1 MVVVSASVGGGKGRD
16 AKRAKALQI
25 KKQQMEARI
34 QEQIESWFLKFD
46 ADGNN
51 ALDKEEL
58 RNLLTHLH
66 PEKPADDAA
75 LENLMQMAGGASSI
89 IPDGQQSI
97 SKEQCMKVR
106 PASSRTCGLRRQGV
120 PLTRDCDRAADRTK
134 VQLLPQGQDTARRTL
149 RHIRQGRCGIKPSQ
163 IA

>member
-1 MVVVSASVGGGKGRD
+1 MIMVVVSSSGGGRNRD
-16 AKRAKALQI
+16 AKRSKALAI

-34 QEQIESWFLKFD
+34 QEQIEAWFLKFD

-66 PEKPADDAA
+66 PDKPADDDA
-75 LENLMQMAGGASSI
+75 LQNLMEMAGAAESVL
-89 IPDGQQSI
+89 PHGQQSI

-106 PASSRTCGLRRQGV
+106 PGPRTCRLHST
-120 PLTRDCDRAADRTK
+120 PLTRE
-134 VQLLPQGQDTARRTL
+134 ARSRRRPYKST
-149 RHIRQGRCGIKPSQ
+149 
-163 IA
+163 IAT

>member
-1 MVVVSASVGGGKGRD
+1 MAVVSSSGGGRNRD
-16 AKRAKALQI
+16 AKRSKALAI

-34 QEQIESWFLKFD
+34 QEQIEAWFLKFD

-66 PEKPADDAA
+66 PDKPADDDA
-75 LENLMQMAGGASSI
+75 LQNLMEMAGATESVL
-89 IPDGQQSI
+89 PHGQQSI

-106 PASSRTCGLRRQGV
+106 PDSRTCGLHST
-120 PLTRDCDRAADRTK
+120 PLTREPRS
-134 VQLLPQGQDTARRTL
+134 RRRPYKSTV
-149 RHIRQGRCGIKPSQ
+149 
-163 IA
+163 AT